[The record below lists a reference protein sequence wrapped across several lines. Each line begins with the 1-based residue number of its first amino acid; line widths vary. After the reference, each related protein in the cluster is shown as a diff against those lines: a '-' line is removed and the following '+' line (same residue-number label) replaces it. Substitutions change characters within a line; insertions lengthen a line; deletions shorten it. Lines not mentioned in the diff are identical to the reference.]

1 MSDPTPPADAPKD
14 KMTEFDVKGEETQM
28 DVPQMMRP
36 LYREHDEPR
45 DGFEPV
51 PVWMYAVAGLL
62 IFWAGWYLATHSGDY
77 RRDAY
82 DAPRPLVADAG
93 FVPRTA
99 EQLTEAGRQLY
110 VQCAVCHKAGGDGVP
125 GVHPPLKDA
134 DWVVGKEAKP
144 DRLIRVV
151 LFGVKGE
158 MAVNGQK
165 YTVPMSGYG
174 AQWKDHQVAAVLT
187 YIRQAWGHKG
197 APVSAEDVAKVRAEE
212 SARKYIDAESF
223 TAAELLKK

>member
-1 MSDPTPPADAPKD
+1 MTDPKPDEMLD
-14 KMTEFDVKGEETQM
+14 FDVKGEEAQM

-62 IFWAGWYLATHSGDY
+62 VFWAGWYFSATSGDY
-77 RRDAY
+77 LRDAY
-82 DAPRPLVADAG
+82 DAPHPAAAAAG
-93 FVPRTA
+93 FVPRTP

-110 VQCAVCHKAGGDGVP
+110 TQCAVCHKAGGEGVP

-134 DWVVGKEAKP
+134 DWVVGKEATP
-144 DRLIRVV
+144 DRLIRIV
-151 LFGVKGE
+151 LYGLKGE
-158 MAVNGQK
+158 TAVNGQK

-174 AQWKDHQVAAVLT
+174 GQWKDPQVAAVLT
-187 YIRQAWGHKG
+187 YIRQAWGHTG
-197 APVSAEDVAKVRAEE
+197 GPILAEDVARVRAKE
-212 SARKYIDAESF
+212 AGRKYIDAESF